1 MSRMGDAMITLEDL
15 FNKAE
20 TEYNFWTGQLEQ
32 HGYNPD
38 DAVVAAQ
45 YFGMM
50 NGIALVEREL
60 LGGQELTKRAGK
72 IQENAKLFR
81 SDYEKPSEQ
90 NQNGSS

>member
-1 MSRMGDAMITLEDL
+1 MSRMGDTMITLEDL
-15 FNKAE
+15 FDKAE
-20 TEYNFWTGQLEQ
+20 EEYKFWVGQLELR
-32 HGYNPD
+32 GYNPD

-60 LGGQELTKRAGK
+60 LGGQELTKRASK
-72 IQENAKLFR
+72 VQENAKLFR
-81 SDYEKPSEQ
+81 IDYEESSEQ